1 MKAAIEEETMRKV
14 HVVSAISLLTVTAAT
29 ASAETPAQQAISSP
43 ALSLPGTLVGGV
55 SPDGTPRG
63 GYIVS
68 GDPQPLPPPLDDG
81 VFHAPTIF
89 YVNKSGGTYTPGT
102 NDARINRSTIVG
114 TTRQVPA
121 WNVTA
126 AGWQQ
131 VMSCMTTMFARWN
144 VVITDVDPGNVPHYE
159 LVTAGR
165 PQDIGMQSGVGGV
178 SPFNCGVIPNSIV
191 FTFAAIYGTDY
202 RSVCETNAQ
211 EIVHSFGADHERL
224 CQDPMT
230 YLTGCGNKSFQNV
243 AAPCGEYSNRA
254 CQCGGNTQNS
264 VALLDQRLGLAVP
277 GMVDAGPG
285 PGPDAGP
292 TPSTDAGPTPST
304 DAGPTPSTDGGTQD
318 PDATSNPSDPDAG
331 PGPSDEIS
339 AGCGCASGSSGG
351 IPPHLLLTLAVLLIL
366 RSRSRRRRP
375 TAPRA

>member
-1 MKAAIEEETMRKV
+1 MRTIQF
-14 HVVSAISLLTVTAAT
+14 VSAISLLTVTAAT
-29 ASAETPAQQAISSP
+29 ASAENPAQQPLSP
-43 ALSLPGTLVGGV
+43 AGTMVGGGV

-63 GYIVS
+63 SYVVV
-68 GDPQPLPPPLDDG
+68 GDPQPLPPPVVDDG
-81 VFHAPTIF
+81 VYLAPTIF
-89 YVNKSGGTYTPGT
+89 FVNKSGGTYTPGT
-102 NDARINRSTIVG
+102 NDARTNRSTIVG
-114 TTRQVPA
+114 STRTVPA
-121 WNVTA
+121 WNVSA

-178 SPFNCGVIPNSIV
+178 SPFSCGVIPNSIV

-264 VALLDQRLGLAVP
+264 VALLDQRIGLAQP
-277 GMVDAGPG
+277 GMVDAGPT
-285 PGPDAGP
+285 PPVDAGP
-292 TPSTDAGPTPST
+292 TPMTDAGPNPSV
-304 DAGPTPSTDGGTQD
+304 DAGPDPSSDAGPQPQD
-318 PDATSNPSDPDAG
+318 PDASTNPSDPDAG
-331 PGPSDEIS
+331 PGSSDEIS
-339 AGCGCASGSSGG
+339 AGCGCASGSDSGFS
-351 IPPHLLLTLAVLLIL
+351 PHALLAMAVLLIV
-366 RSRSRRRRP
+366 RSRSRRSHG
-375 TAPRA
+375 